1 MGELS
6 QIIKLDATDSTNL
19 YLKDL
24 MLSSTPKDYTVVVT
38 RKQLKGRG
46 QMGTLWE
53 SEPGKNLTFSVLKY
67 FDALESNN
75 QFSLNMMVSL
85 AIHTVL
91 TELNVPKVKIKWPND
106 IMSGSSKICGILIEN
121 VLNGS
126 LVRKSIIGIGL
137 NVNQTSFGTLQKASS
152 LAQITGRTFDLDH
165 VLECLLNKMKSFLEG
180 LQEYDL
186 TTLQS
191 QYESLLFRKDMVSTF
206 KTDSGKLFP
215 AIVRGVSSSG
225 QLVLELEDESL
236 SHFSLKEISLQY

>member
-75 QFSLNMMVSL
+75 QFSL
-85 AIHTVL
+85 
-91 TELNVPKVKIKWPND
+91 
-106 IMSGSSKICGILIEN
+106 
-121 VLNGS
+121 
-126 LVRKSIIGIGL
+126 
-137 NVNQTSFGTLQKASS
+137 
-152 LAQITGRTFDLDH
+152 
-165 VLECLLNKMKSFLEG
+165 
-180 LQEYDL
+180 
-186 TTLQS
+186 
-191 QYESLLFRKDMVSTF
+191 
-206 KTDSGKLFP
+206 
-215 AIVRGVSSSG
+215 
-225 QLVLELEDESL
+225 
-236 SHFSLKEISLQY
+236 